1 MPTEQSQTGVKSYS
15 RCYIFLAFAETLPYT
30 EGMLKQAHIYVK
42 GDVAKVGFRGMMR
55 IKARECGITGYVRN
69 VYDKPE
75 IFGPHGGTEM
85 IIQGEE
91 ESLMDMLEYIKD
103 GSEISR
109 VDDIEI
115 RYEDPT
121 EIYEDLEVR
130 KSKSFHPH
138 E

>member
-1 MPTEQSQTGVKSYS
+1 MK
-15 RCYIFLAFAETLPYT
+15 TLPYT
-30 EGMLKQAHIYVK
+30 EDMLKQAHIYVK
-42 GDVAKVGFRGMMR
+42 GDVTKVGFRAMMR
-55 IKARECGITGYVRN
+55 IKAKECGITGYVRN

-75 IFGPHGGTEM
+75 IYGPHGGTEM

-91 ESLMDMLEYIKD
+91 ESIMDMIDHIKE

-130 KSKSFHPH
+130 KSQSFHPDQ
-138 E
+138 